1 MKIFQDMR
9 KGPGFGLQSRFM
21 LGLACIFVGFCLVVT
36 TLLYLHE
43 KKMLEKEG
51 YQKTE
56 LIMAAVESTRG
67 YVREVLRP
75 RMFEVLGREKFILEA
90 MSTSYIGRVVMD
102 RFQDQ
107 LPAFAYRRAAINAR
121 NRDFE
126 ANALEREKIDYF
138 ARNPE
143 AEDWHGIVRTGQGHM
158 YMRFK
163 PVRFAASCLHCHG
176 DPGRAPPAIIR
187 LYGRERGFGR
197 QPDQVSGVVS
207 VAVPVDV
214 GLVPIIEVGWKVF
227 CTTFVSV
234 LLLYGIIWFFFNKLV
249 IHDLRGLLEIF
260 RDNLRDE
267 HGVQLYE
274 QARTQD
280 EFGELAASVRAVAR
294 HLRATRRQL
303 EDYARNL
310 EKKVAERTRALQR
323 SEQRLREKVITRGQ
337 ELRTLN
343 TISELI
349 TQSVHLADILPR
361 VLEQALKVIPARGAG
376 IYLLDRQRARLVLQ
390 CRQQAAILDETIPFD
405 PQICLPFLDE
415 KMLDFDRF
423 IQEAACSRLSLTG
436 SEAVLANNF
445 NVPLCCRAQVLGV
458 MTFIGP
464 DLDDVDPQLQELLF
478 SIGHQIGITIESLQN
493 IGRLVESKELLQS
506 VFDGITDV
514 VILFDADYR
523 IRMVNRAFL
532 DQHGLRMEE
541 TLLRSPA
548 ELELANFCPFRAC
561 ATPLAGPPAQ
571 PVTEQVEA
579 EDGRIFEVSFY
590 PLFAEDGEV
599 RNVVCY
605 AKDITEKKL
614 AERHNQ
620 QTEKLVSLGQLAA
633 GVAHEINNP
642 LGIILCYTDN
652 LLADNPDLPAP
663 ALADIRVIEKH
674 ARSCQR
680 IVTDLLNFSRSQ
692 TTDRRPGSVNH
703 AIEEVVTLVRQQFL
717 KQKIR
722 ITLHLDSG
730 LPEILLDGD
739 RMKQVFLNLLMNAA
753 HAIDGE
759 GLIMVVS
766 RVDARKNRIL
776 VTVEDNGRGISSEVR
791 ARIFDPFFT
800 TRSQSGGTGLG
811 LSVSYGIVRDHG
823 GDIMVESKPGRWT
836 RFTIILPLGADS
848 ETGSRGRAPD
858 RRQEERVP

>member
-1 MKIFQDMR
+1 MRQDNGVPDATPR
-9 KGPGFGLQSRFM
+9 PAFGLQSRFM
-21 LGLACIFVGFCLVVT
+21 LGLACIFIGFCLVVT
-36 TLLYLHE
+36 ALLYLHE

-56 LIMAAVESTRG
+56 LIMAAVESTRA

-75 RMFEVLGREKFILEA
+75 RMFEVLGREAFILEA

-107 LPAFAYRRAAINAR
+107 LPAFSYRRVAINAR
-121 NRDFE
+121 NEKFE

-138 ARNPE
+138 ASHPE
-143 AEDWHGIVRTGQGHM
+143 AEDWHGIVRTGDGHM

-176 DPGRAPPAIIR
+176 DPDRAPRAVIS
-187 LYGRERGFGR
+187 LYGSERGFGR
-197 QPDQVSGVVS
+197 QVNEINGVVS
-207 VAVPVDV
+207 VSVPVNV
-214 GLVPIIEVGWKVF
+214 GLLPILEVGWKVF

-234 LLLYGIIWFFFNKLV
+234 LLLYGIVWFFFNKLV

-274 QARTQD
+274 QARSKD
-280 EFGELAASVRAVAR
+280 EFSELAASVRAVAR
-294 HLRATRRQL
+294 HLRSTRHQL
-303 EDYARNL
+303 EDYAKNL
-310 EKKVAERTRALQR
+310 EKKVAERTLALQR
-323 SEQRLREKVITRGQ
+323 SEQQLREKVITRGQ

-361 VLEQALKVIPARGAG
+361 VLEQALTVIPARGAG
-376 IYLLDRQRARLVLQ
+376 IYLLDRQGARLVLQ
-390 CRQQAAILDETIPFD
+390 CRQQASILDETIPFD
-405 PQICLPFLDE
+405 PQVCLPYLDG

-436 SEAVLANNF
+436 AETVLASNF
-445 NVPLCCRAQVLGV
+445 NVPLCCRSQVLGV
-458 MTFIGP
+458 MTFLGP
-464 DLDDVDPQLQELLF
+464 DLEEVDPQLQELLF

-493 IGRLVESKELLQS
+493 IARLVESKELLQS

-514 VILFDADYR
+514 VILFDAEYR
-523 IRMVNRAFL
+523 IRMVNKAFL

-541 TLLRSPA
+541 TLNRSPA
-548 ELELANFCPFRAC
+548 DLPLGNFCPFNAC
-561 ATPLAGPPAQ
+561 RTPLSQPPDR

-590 PLFAEDGEV
+590 PLFAEGGKV

-605 AKDITEKKL
+605 AKDITEKKQVEL
-614 AERHNQ
+614 HIQ

-652 LLADNPDLPAP
+652 LLEDNPDLPDS
-663 ALADIRVIEKH
+663 ALEDIRVIEKH

-692 TTDRRPGSVNH
+692 KTDKSIGSVNR
-703 AIEEVVTLVRQQFL
+703 AIEEVVGLVRQQFL

-722 ITLHLDSG
+722 ITLHLARD
-730 LPEILLDGD
+730 LPETLLDHD
-739 RMKQVFLNLLMNAA
+739 KMKQVFLNLLMNAA

-759 GLIMVVS
+759 GIILVVS
-766 RVDARKNRIL
+766 RHDEAENRLLI
-776 VTVEDNGRGISSEVR
+776 TVEDDGRGIDREVL
-791 ARIFDPFFT
+791 ANIFDPFFT

-811 LSVSYGIVRDHG
+811 LSVSYGIIREHD
-823 GDIMVESKPGRWT
+823 GDILVESKPGRWT
-836 RFTIILPLGADS
+836 RFTVILPLGSGNGTGDGPGTADS
-848 ETGSRGRAPD
+848 
-858 RRQEERVP
+858 